1 MYTVTLR
8 EFQLNIQF
16 ICQEKQIVFSV
27 FDYHYL
33 DITITL
39 LV

>member
-1 MYTVTLR
+1 MYADTLR
-8 EFQLNIQF
+8 EFQLKIQLV
-16 ICQEKQIVFSV
+16 CQEKQIVFSV